1 MGKCLKLC
9 VLMLACMLA
18 FGCASKSGSQ
28 DTGINS
34 PHAERFRRSY
44 EAAFD
49 SNQQES
55 SQQLLR
61 KARSAIGTP
70 YVRGGTT
77 PDGFDCSG
85 FVCWTYKSVGVQLPR
100 TAREQSVIGQRI
112 NNVDEMRAGDIV
124 AFRHPRRGYHT
135 GIYVGDGKFI
145 HSPHKRT
152 RVRINSLDDPYFKS
166 TFLGARRV
174 KVEGGENMIAQA
186 ESRLND
192 FAEERVVRELSRDKK
207 KAGKTSARDSKRD
220 DSRDDSRSKK
230 KDKIVQVASNDK
242 KSSATTRQQAS
253 APEKSSKT
261 SSSEKSS
268 KASGSEKSSKA
279 SGSEK
284 SSKTSGSGKSSK
296 ASASEK
302 SSKTSG
308 SEKSSKTSGSEKS
321 SKASASE
328 KPSKASGQASSDK
341 SSAQAT
347 SSKGSADKDKTAK
360 SSSQKAETKK
370 SESKKS
376 APEKVATKAEPKSKK
391 DQPKGKGDN
400 S

>member
-1 MGKCLKLC
+1 
-9 VLMLACMLA
+9 MLA
-18 FGCASKSGSQ
+18 FGCASKSGSR
-28 DTGINS
+28 DNGINT

-174 KVEGGENMIAQA
+174 KVEGGETMIAQA

-207 KAGKTSARDSKRD
+207 KAGKTSARGSKRD
-220 DSRDDSRSKK
+220 DSRDDNRSKK

-242 KSSATTRQQAS
+242 KSSSTTRQQTSAS
-253 APEKSSKT
+253 EKSGKASGSEKSSKT
-261 SSSEKSS
+261 SGAEKSSKASSSEKSS

-284 SSKTSGSGKSSK
+284 SSK

-302 SSKTSG
+302 SSK
-308 SEKSSKTSGSEKS
+308 
-321 SKASASE
+321 ASA
-328 KPSKASGQASSDK
+328 QASSGK
-341 SSAQAT
+341 SSAQAS

-370 SESKKS
+370 SEGKKS

>member
-1 MGKCLKLC
+1 
-9 VLMLACMLA
+9 MLA

-174 KVEGGENMIAQA
+174 KVEGGETMIAQA

-192 FAEERVVRELSRDKK
+192 FTEERVVRELSRDKK
-207 KAGKTSARDSKRD
+207 KAGKTSARGSKRD
-220 DSRDDSRSKK
+220 DSRDDNRSKK

-253 APEKSSKT
+253 AQEKSG
-261 SSSEKSS
+261 
-268 KASGSEKSSKA
+268 KASGSEKS
-279 SGSEK
+279 G
-284 SSKTSGSGKSSK
+284 
-296 ASASEK
+296 
-302 SSKTSG
+302 
-308 SEKSSKTSGSEKS
+308 KTSGSEKS

-328 KPSKASGQASSDK
+328 KSSKASAQASSGKSSAQANSGK

-376 APEKVATKAEPKSKK
+376 APDKVATKAEPKSKK

>member
-1 MGKCLKLC
+1 M
-9 VLMLACMLA
+9 
-18 FGCASKSGSQ
+18 
-28 DTGINS
+28 
-34 PHAERFRRSY
+34 
-44 EAAFD
+44 
-49 SNQQES
+49 
-55 SQQLLR
+55 LR

-166 TFLGARRV
+166 TFLGARRI
-174 KVEGGENMIAQA
+174 KVEGGETMIAQA

-192 FAEERVVRELSRDKK
+192 FTEERVVRELSRDKK
-207 KAGKTSARDSKRD
+207 KAGKTSARDAKRDAKRD
-220 DSRDDSRSKK
+220 DNRDDGRSKK
-230 KDKIVQVASNDK
+230 KDKVVQVASNDK
-242 KSSATTRQQAS
+242 KSGATSRQQTS
-253 APEKSSKT
+253 AL
-261 SSSEKSS
+261 
-268 KASGSEKSSKA
+268 EKSSKA

-284 SSKTSGSGKSSK
+284 SSKTSSSEKSSK
-296 ASASEK
+296 SSASEK
-302 SSKTSG
+302 SSKA
-308 SEKSSKTSGSEKS
+308 SSSEKS
-321 SKASASE
+321 SKASA
-328 KPSKASGQASSDK
+328 QASSGKSSAQASSGKSSAQAGSGK

-347 SSKGSADKDKTAK
+347 SSKGSADKDKASK
-360 SSSQKAETKK
+360 SSKPSSQKAETKK

-376 APEKVATKAEPKSKK
+376 APDKVATKAEPKSKK

>member
-174 KVEGGENMIAQA
+174 KVEGGETMIAQA

-192 FAEERVVRELSRDKK
+192 FTEERVVRELSRDKK
-207 KAGKTSARDSKRD
+207 KAGKTSARGSKRD
-220 DSRDDSRSKK
+220 DSRDDNRSKK

-253 APEKSSKT
+253 AQEKSGKASG
-261 SSSEKSS
+261 SDKSG

-279 SGSEK
+279 SG
-284 SSKTSGSGKSSK
+284 
-296 ASASEK
+296 SEK

>member
-18 FGCASKSGSQ
+18 FGCASKNGSR
-28 DTGINS
+28 DNGINT

-174 KVEGGENMIAQA
+174 KVEGGETMIAQA

-192 FAEERVVRELSRDKK
+192 FTEERVVRELSRDKK
-207 KAGKTSARDSKRD
+207 KAGKTSARGSKRD

-253 APEKSSKT
+253 AQEKSGKASG
-261 SSSEKSS
+261 SDKSG

-279 SGSEK
+279 SG
-284 SSKTSGSGKSSK
+284 
-296 ASASEK
+296 SEK

-328 KPSKASGQASSDK
+328 KSSKASGQASSDK

>member
-9 VLMLACMLA
+9 ALMMGCILA
-18 FGCASKSGSQ
+18 FGCAAK
-28 DTGINS
+28 NS
-34 PHAERFRRSY
+34 PREDSVNSIHAERFRRSY

-55 SQQLLR
+55 GQQLLR

-112 NNVDEMRAGDIV
+112 TNVEDMRAGDIV

-145 HSPHKRT
+145 HSPRKRT
-152 RVRINSLDDPYFKS
+152 SVRVNSLDDPYFKN

-174 KVEGGENMIAQA
+174 KVDGGPTMVAQA

-192 FAEERVVRELSRDKK
+192 FTEERVMRELSRDKK
-207 KAGKTSARDSKRD
+207 KAGKSAARGSKRD
-220 DSRDDSRSKK
+220 DSQSKK

-242 KSSATTRQQAS
+242 KSSSANRQQAS
-253 APEKSSKT
+253 SSAKSGKASAQSSSNKSS
-261 SSSEKSS
+261 
-268 KASGSEKSSKA
+268 AQ
-279 SGSEK
+279 
-284 SSKTSGSGKSSK
+284 SGSGKSS
-296 ASASEK
+296 A
-302 SSKTSG
+302 
-308 SEKSSKTSGSEKS
+308 
-321 SKASASE
+321 
-328 KPSKASGQASSDK
+328 QASSN
-341 SSAQAT
+341 
-347 SSKGSADKDKTAK
+347 KGSADKDKASK
-360 SSSQKAETKK
+360 SSKPSNQKAESKKSETKK
-370 SESKKS
+370 S
-376 APEKVATKAEPKSKK
+376 APDKVATKADPKGKK
-391 DQPKGKGDN
+391 DQPKGKGGN

>member
-174 KVEGGENMIAQA
+174 KVEGGETMIAQA

-207 KAGKTSARDSKRD
+207 KAGKTSARGSKRD
-220 DSRDDSRSKK
+220 DSRDDNRSKK

-253 APEKSSKT
+253 AQEKSGKASG
-261 SSSEKSS
+261 SDKSG

-279 SGSEK
+279 SG
-284 SSKTSGSGKSSK
+284 
-296 ASASEK
+296 SEK

>member
-174 KVEGGENMIAQA
+174 KVEGGETMIAQA

-192 FAEERVVRELSRDKK
+192 FTEERVVRELSRDKK
-207 KAGKTSARDSKRD
+207 KAGKTSARGSKRD
-220 DSRDDSRSKK
+220 DSRDDNRSKK

-253 APEKSSKT
+253 AQEKSGKASG
-261 SSSEKSS
+261 SEKSGKAS
-268 KASGSEKSSKA
+268 GSEKSGKASGSEKSSKA
-279 SGSEK
+279 SG
-284 SSKTSGSGKSSK
+284 
-296 ASASEK
+296 SEK

-328 KPSKASGQASSDK
+328 KSSKASGQASSDK

>member
-9 VLMLACMLA
+9 ALMMGCILA
-18 FGCASKSGSQ
+18 FGCAAK
-28 DTGINS
+28 NS
-34 PHAERFRRSY
+34 PREDSVNSIHAERFRRSY

-55 SQQLLR
+55 GQQLLR

-112 NNVDEMRAGDIV
+112 TNVEDMRAGDIV

-145 HSPHKRT
+145 HSPRKRT
-152 RVRINSLDDPYFKS
+152 SVRVNSLDDPYFKN

-174 KVEGGENMIAQA
+174 KVDGGPTMVAQA

-192 FAEERVVRELSRDKK
+192 FTEERVVRELSRDKK
-207 KAGKTSARDSKRD
+207 KAGKSAARGSKRD
-220 DSRDDSRSKK
+220 DSRDDSRGKK
-230 KDKIVQVASNDK
+230 KDKVVQVASNDK
-242 KSSATTRQQAS
+242 KSSSANRQQAS
-253 APEKSSKT
+253 SSAKSGKASAQSSANKSS
-261 SSSEKSS
+261 
-268 KASGSEKSSKA
+268 AQ
-279 SGSEK
+279 
-284 SSKTSGSGKSSK
+284 SGSGKSS
-296 ASASEK
+296 
-302 SSKTSG
+302 
-308 SEKSSKTSGSEKS
+308 
-321 SKASASE
+321 
-328 KPSKASGQASSDK
+328 
-341 SSAQAT
+341 AQT
-347 SSKGSADKDKTAK
+347 SSNKGSADKDKASK
-360 SSSQKAETKK
+360 SSKPSNQKA
-370 SESKKS
+370 ESKKS
-376 APEKVATKAEPKSKK
+376 DTKKSAPDKVATKADPKGKK
-391 DQPKGKGDN
+391 DQSKGKGGN

>member
-9 VLMLACMLA
+9 ALMMGCILA
-18 FGCASKSGSQ
+18 FGCAAK
-28 DTGINS
+28 NS
-34 PHAERFRRSY
+34 PREDSVNSIHAERFRRSY

-55 SQQLLR
+55 GQQLLR

-112 NNVDEMRAGDIV
+112 TNVEDMRAGDIV

-145 HSPHKRT
+145 HSPRKRT
-152 RVRINSLDDPYFKS
+152 SVRVNSLDDPYFKN

-174 KVEGGENMIAQA
+174 KVDGGPTMVAQA

-192 FAEERVVRELSRDKK
+192 FTEERVVRELSRDKK
-207 KAGKTSARDSKRD
+207 KAGKSAARDSKRD
-220 DSRDDSRSKK
+220 DSRGKK

-242 KSSATTRQQAS
+242 KSSSANRQQAS
-253 APEKSSKT
+253 SSAKSGKASAQSSANKSS
-261 SSSEKSS
+261 
-268 KASGSEKSSKA
+268 AQ
-279 SGSEK
+279 
-284 SSKTSGSGKSSK
+284 SGSGKSS
-296 ASASEK
+296 A
-302 SSKTSG
+302 
-308 SEKSSKTSGSEKS
+308 
-321 SKASASE
+321 
-328 KPSKASGQASSDK
+328 QASSN
-341 SSAQAT
+341 
-347 SSKGSADKDKTAK
+347 KGSADKDKASK
-360 SSSQKAETKK
+360 SSKPSNQKAESKK
-370 SESKKS
+370 NDTKKS
-376 APEKVATKAEPKSKK
+376 APDKVATKADPKGKK
-391 DQPKGKGDN
+391 DQPKGKGGN

>member
-174 KVEGGENMIAQA
+174 KVEGGETMIAQA

-192 FAEERVVRELSRDKK
+192 FTEERVVRELSRDKK

-220 DSRDDSRSKK
+220 DSRDDNRSKK

-253 APEKSSKT
+253 AQEKSGKASG
-261 SSSEKSS
+261 SEKSGKAS
-268 KASGSEKSSKA
+268 GSEKSGKASGSEKSSKA
-279 SGSEK
+279 SG
-284 SSKTSGSGKSSK
+284 
-296 ASASEK
+296 SEK

>member
-174 KVEGGENMIAQA
+174 KVEGGETMIAQA

-192 FAEERVVRELSRDKK
+192 FTEERVVRELSRDKK
-207 KAGKTSARDSKRD
+207 KAGKTSARGSKRD
-220 DSRDDSRSKK
+220 DSRDDNRSKK

-253 APEKSSKT
+253 AQEKSG
-261 SSSEKSS
+261 
-268 KASGSEKSSKA
+268 KASGSEKSGKA

-284 SSKTSGSGKSSK
+284 SGK
-296 ASASEK
+296 ASGSEK

-328 KPSKASGQASSDK
+328 KSSKASGQASSDK

>member
-207 KAGKTSARDSKRD
+207 KAGKTSARGSKRD

-242 KSSATTRQQAS
+242 KSSSATRQQTS
-253 APEKSSKT
+253 A
-261 SSSEKSS
+261 SEKSG
-268 KASGSEKSSKA
+268 KTSGSEKSSKA
-279 SGSEK
+279 
-284 SSKTSGSGKSSK
+284 
-296 ASASEK
+296 
-302 SSKTSG
+302 SG

-328 KPSKASGQASSDK
+328 KSSKASAQASSGK

-391 DQPKGKGDN
+391 DQPKNKGDK

>member
-18 FGCASKSGSQ
+18 FGCASKSGSR
-28 DTGINS
+28 DNGINT

-174 KVEGGENMIAQA
+174 KVEGGETMIAQA

-253 APEKSSKT
+253 APEKSSKA

-279 SGSEK
+279 S
-284 SSKTSGSGKSSK
+284 
-296 ASASEK
+296 ASEK
-302 SSKTSG
+302 SSKASN
-308 SEKSSKTSGSEKS
+308 SEKSSKASGSEKS

-328 KPSKASGQASSDK
+328 KSSKASSSEKSSKASAQASSGK
-341 SSAQAT
+341 SSAQAS

-370 SESKKS
+370 SESKKP
-376 APEKVATKAEPKSKK
+376 ATEKVATKAEPKSKK

>member
-9 VLMLACMLA
+9 ALMMGCILA
-18 FGCASKSGSQ
+18 FGCAAK
-28 DTGINS
+28 NS
-34 PHAERFRRSY
+34 PREDSVNSIHAERFRRSY

-55 SQQLLR
+55 GQQLLR

-112 NNVDEMRAGDIV
+112 TNVEDMRAGDIV

-145 HSPHKRT
+145 HSPRKRT
-152 RVRINSLDDPYFKS
+152 SVRVNSLDDPYFKN

-174 KVEGGENMIAQA
+174 KVDGGPTMVAQA

-192 FAEERVVRELSRDKK
+192 FTEERVVRELSRDKK
-207 KAGKTSARDSKRD
+207 KAGKSAACGSKRD
-220 DSRDDSRSKK
+220 DSRDDSRGKK
-230 KDKIVQVASNDK
+230 KDKVVQVASNDK
-242 KSSATTRQQAS
+242 KSSSANRQQAS
-253 APEKSSKT
+253 SSAKSGKTSAQSSSNKSSAQSG
-261 SSSEKSS
+261 SSKSS
-268 KASGSEKSSKA
+268 AQAS
-279 SGSEK
+279 
-284 SSKTSGSGKSSK
+284 SSK
-296 ASASEK
+296 ASADKDKASK
-302 SSKTSG
+302 SSK
-308 SEKSSKTSGSEKS
+308 
-321 SKASASE
+321 
-328 KPSKASGQASSDK
+328 P
-341 SSAQAT
+341 
-347 SSKGSADKDKTAK
+347 
-360 SSSQKAETKK
+360 SSQKAESKK
-370 SESKKS
+370 SDTKKS
-376 APEKVATKAEPKSKK
+376 APDKVATKADPKGKK
-391 DQPKGKGDN
+391 DQPKGKGGN